1 MSETKNECEIVNR
14 LSRKVEKELSENM
27 TLVKASLAEINEKIE
42 DMAVINDTSASDS
55 TTYSSEKIEDLISDI
70 PTGAEID
77 DTTASTTTT
86 YSSEKI
92 EDLISD
98 IPTGAEIDDST
109 EALTTTWSSSKIK
122 TEIDGG
128 GGGGSLEP
136 TYSMA
141 KRFNSLSTS
150 YMEKINTL
158 TDFPDI
164 TIAPG
169 RMYLV
174 NWGVYRRGTGGVDS
188 MNANFRLEILS
199 NNQVQ
204 RAIEVNQPN
213 GGRQQIFGTS
223 IQPFTL
229 LVNTDATNIG
239 FKLYGNNSNGEKAY
253 TFDFVMNIYDL
264 GEIK

>member
-77 DTTASTTTT
+77 D
-86 YSSEKI
+86 
-92 EDLISD
+92 
-98 IPTGAEIDDST
+98 ST
-109 EALTTTWSSSKIK
+109 EALTTTRSSSKIK

>member
-14 LSRKVEKELSENM
+14 LSRKVEKELSDNM
-27 TLVKASLAEINEKIE
+27 TLINEDISEINEKLE
-42 DMAVINDTSASDS
+42 EVAV
-55 TTYSSEKIEDLISDI
+55 
-70 PTGAEID
+70 ID
-77 DTTASTTTT
+77 DTTASDSTT

-122 TEIDGG
+122 TEIEAG

-141 KRFNSLSTS
+141 KRFNTLSTS
-150 YMEKINTL
+150 YIEKINTL

-174 NWGVYRRGTGGVDS
+174 NWGVYKRGTGGVDS

-213 GGRQQIFGTS
+213 GGGQQIFGTS

>member
-55 TTYSSEKIEDLISDI
+55 
-70 PTGAEID
+70 
-77 DTTASTTTT
+77 TT

>member
-14 LSRKVEKELSENM
+14 LSRKVEKELSDNM
-27 TLVKASLAEINEKIE
+27 TLVNENITEINEKLE
-42 DMAVINDTSASDS
+42 DMAV
-55 TTYSSEKIEDLISDI
+55 
-70 PTGAEID
+70 ID

-109 EALTTTWSSSKIK
+109 ETTTTTWSSSKIK
-122 TEIDGG
+122 TEIDAG

-136 TYSMA
+136 TYAMA
-141 KRFNSLSTS
+141 KRFNTLSTS

-174 NWGVYRRGTGGVDS
+174 NWGVYKRGTGGVDS

-213 GGRQQIFGTS
+213 GSGQQIFGTS